1 MSTEVES
8 EVLSEGARPHL
19 TSSDLA
25 GWVERV
31 GVIGTGGPDA
41 ELIDQIAQLE
51 RLKSACAAAQAVL
64 SVAFVASRTAGLT
77 EKEIKDERVHRSI
90 AAQVALARRD
100 SPFRGGRHVG
110 LAKALVREMPNTYA
124 ALRAGEISEWRATL
138 LVRETACLTVADR
151 QQVDAELAGKL
162 GGMGDRQTAAAAM
175 RIAQKLDPKA
185 WVARHRKAVSER
197 RVSIR
202 PAPDLMGYVSALLPV
217 AKAVAVYAALN
228 QYANTATAVG
238 DDRSRGQLMA
248 DEFVHRVTN
257 PQATAATTP
266 AAPRNG
272 SSPSASGRSPSA
284 QPPAANADGAD
295 TTTHRPD
302 ADFRQTPDPDAD
314 HVDPEA
320 LDDEDDAADSGAGGS
335 VPPGVGID
343 IQLIM
348 TDRTLFDGDDE
359 PAIITGYGP
368 VPAPIARD
376 LIRNANPDTKT
387 WIRRLYTDPDTGHL
401 VNADSRR
408 RTFPHAMR
416 QYLLARDQYCRT
428 PWCDAPIRHT
438 DHITAHSRGG
448 TTTITN
454 GQGICENCNYVKES
468 PGWTS
473 TAEPDGYTITINT
486 PTGHTFSSE
495 PPPPPQSIHWIEQS
509 VIEERLYRWLLAS

>member
-1 MSTEVES
+1 M
-8 EVLSEGARPHL
+8 A
-19 TSSDLA
+19 A
-25 GWVERV
+25 ERM
-31 GVIGTGGPDA
+31 
-41 ELIDQIAQLE
+41 
-51 RLKSACAAAQAVL
+51 KSACAAAQAKL
-64 SVAFVASRTAGLT
+64 AVAFVASRTAGLT

-138 LVRETACLTVADR
+138 LVRETACLSVGDR

-202 PAPDLMGYVSALLPV
+202 PAPDTMGYVSALLPV

-228 QYANTATAVG
+228 QCANTATAVG

-248 DEFVHRVTN
+248 DEFVNRITN
-257 PQATAATTP
+257 PQATEATTP
-266 AAPRNG
+266 AAG
-272 SSPSASGRSPSA
+272 GTSDASAASECR
-284 QPPAANADGAD
+284 
-295 TTTHRPD
+295 T
-302 ADFRQTPDPDAD
+302 RQTSNTQAEVPETEDVSTEDAEN
-314 HVDPEA
+314 P
-320 LDDEDDAADSGAGGS
+320 DDATDTAAGGS

-343 IQLIM
+343 IQLVM

-368 VPAPIARD
+368 IPAPIARD

-387 WIRRLYTDPDTGHL
+387 WIRRLYTDPDNRAPDQRRLPKTKARLPLGLRNPTKPMSGRPVICHAVYDAGAVWGRPVRSSL
-401 VNADSRR
+401 RDDPGVAVADAVHDEQDPQRARSSPRWQCPVPVTRSPCGSRR
-408 RTFPHAMR
+408 PRRRRRPAT
-416 QYLLARDQYCRT
+416 
-428 PWCDAPIRHT
+428 
-438 DHITAHSRGG
+438 
-448 TTTITN
+448 
-454 GQGICENCNYVKES
+454 
-468 PGWTS
+468 
-473 TAEPDGYTITINT
+473 
-486 PTGHTFSSE
+486 
-495 PPPPPQSIHWIEQS
+495 
-509 VIEERLYRWLLAS
+509 